1 MIVQCPS
8 CSTKY
13 NLPDDKAK
21 EGAKVRCSVCKHVFP
36 LIGPADLEA
45 PAEPPVPEPEP
56 QPEPEPEA
64 QIPPTDEEVFSQ
76 SFNDEEEIDFGDFG
90 DLGIEGLDD
99 LDETSVASEP
109 GGAVDFGDLAG
120 EGEDTIDFGDLAG
133 EEEEPGETIDFG
145 DLEGEEEEG
154 TEAPTEFGPAEVDM
168 EEGEDSFE
176 DIFGKKEVPED
187 LAVEL
192 DGGEGEEPA
201 SEIEEAAAAA
211 EAADSR
217 IGVDEDLFDIDAQN
231 EKRAKES
238 LTKKKVKKKVKKEKP
253 GKEKK
258 KSNPIASVIVFAV
271 LLLFAGGVIAYL
283 YAPDLLKSIPFIGS
297 LVETPGAPAPAQ
309 PKAPKPA
316 AGQKP
321 ASEAPAP
328 VADIKDLAL
337 KDIQQNYVE
346 NEKVGELFVVQGSV
360 VNNFKT
366 PKELIRIEASLFD
379 ANGLPVVTKKQLI
392 GNTLTLFQLQML
404 TIEEIDKEL
413 QDKVGIVTSN
423 TNIPSGGEVPF
434 VVVFANPPQNVAE
447 FGVKIIEAKDPPAD
461 KAQ

>member
-36 LIGPADLEA
+36 LIGPTDLEA
-45 PAEPPVPEPEP
+45 PAEPPIPEPEP

-64 QIPPTDEEVFSQ
+64 QVPPTDEEVFSQ

-99 LDETSVASEP
+99 LDETTVAAEP
-109 GGAVDFGDLAG
+109 GGAVDFGDLGRDEDEEAG
-120 EGEDTIDFGDLAG
+120 ETIDFGDLAG
-133 EEEEPGETIDFG
+133 DEEEEPGETIDFG
-145 DLEGEEEEG
+145 DLEGEEEEDA
-154 TEAPTEFGPAEVDM
+154 EAATEFGPAEVDL
-168 EEGEDSFE
+168 EDEDSFE

-187 LAVEL
+187 LAMEL
-192 DGGEGEEPA
+192 GGGEEPA
-201 SEIEEAAAAA
+201 GEAEEAAAAA

-217 IGVDEDLFDIDAQN
+217 IGPEEDLFDIDAQN
-231 EKRAKES
+231 EKRAKDS
-238 LTKKKVKKKVKKEKP
+238 QKKVKVKKKVKKEK
-253 GKEKK
+253 KEKK
-258 KSNPIASVIVFAV
+258 KSNPIASAIVFGV
-271 LLLFAGGVIAYL
+271 LLLFVGGVIAYL
-283 YAPDLLKSIPFIGS
+283 YAPDLLKSIPVIGS

-309 PKAPKPA
+309 PKAPEPA
-316 AGQKP
+316 ASEQST
-321 ASEAPAP
+321 SEAPAP

-404 TIEEIDKEL
+404 TMDEIDKEL
-413 QDKVGIVTSN
+413 QDKVGIVTTN